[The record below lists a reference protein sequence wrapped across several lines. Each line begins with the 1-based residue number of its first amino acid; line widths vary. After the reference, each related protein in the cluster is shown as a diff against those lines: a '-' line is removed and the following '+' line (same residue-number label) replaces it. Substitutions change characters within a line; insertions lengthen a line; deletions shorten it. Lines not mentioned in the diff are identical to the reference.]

1 MSKQANALGKILTAV
16 RKEFGKSSAI
26 RLSDGFRGEVVQSIP
41 TGIEVFDNY
50 VGNCGGLPVGRVVE
64 LFSEEGV
71 GKAQPVD
78 AEVLTPTGFKPIGTL
93 HVGDVVIGRNGAS
106 TKVTGVYPQG
116 RKDVYRVTLTDG
128 TSTESCLEHLWLT
141 SGSNDVSRGTGGRV
155 RSLGEIIDSGLFEN
169 HGQWQAYKHHLPEL
183 APVEF
188 SGLGS
193 LPVHPYLLGTL
204 LGDGGLTKR
213 SVHLHNPE
221 DDVLRRAVSLLPDG
235 DCAHPLLDGCGVRI
249 VRREWKYHTPTALS
263 DAIAELGLRGARSWE
278 KFIPRMYQF
287 ASVDDRLELLRGLA
301 DTDGHVNKCGTL
313 LEYRTASERLAD
325 DVAFVARSLGGIVR
339 VRTKI
344 PTYRHKGRKKKGRP
358 AYILLIRFG
367 NGVVPVSSSKH
378 LARWR
383 EREQPAYRSIAKVEK
398 SRETG
403 CVCIRVARPDG
414 LYVTDDFIV
423 THNSSLCLAML
434 AAAQRAGATTILS
447 ETENGFTE
455 ERAVTF
461 GVDPEQL
468 GLFQPDYMEQ
478 ALQQLEL
485 TLDTVKPKEG
495 PYLIAWDSLAAT
507 PTKLEIDQGVMN
519 KAAQD
524 NRALLMSRSLRI
536 LTQKAARACAILLI
550 VNQTRHKR
558 GVVFGDD
565 TTTPGGNALKFH
577 ASIRLQLMGGKAVK
591 KRDEHVGKDLLVF
604 GKKNRFATPFRK
616 ARLRLMYDEGFDND
630 WSTLNLAKDWKL
642 VAKKSRDAEAAR
654 TRLKEI
660 GWDRGKARDLAAD
673 LGFADEDDDE

>member
-71 GKAQPVD
+71 GK
-78 AEVLTPTGFKPIGTL
+78 
-93 HVGDVVIGRNGAS
+93 
-106 TKVTGVYPQG
+106 
-116 RKDVYRVTLTDG
+116 
-128 TSTESCLEHLWLT
+128 
-141 SGSNDVSRGTGGRV
+141 
-155 RSLGEIIDSGLFEN
+155 
-169 HGQWQAYKHHLPEL
+169 
-183 APVEF
+183 
-188 SGLGS
+188 
-193 LPVHPYLLGTL
+193 
-204 LGDGGLTKR
+204 
-213 SVHLHNPE
+213 
-221 DDVLRRAVSLLPDG
+221 
-235 DCAHPLLDGCGVRI
+235 
-249 VRREWKYHTPTALS
+249 
-263 DAIAELGLRGARSWE
+263 
-278 KFIPRMYQF
+278 
-287 ASVDDRLELLRGLA
+287 
-301 DTDGHVNKCGTL
+301 
-313 LEYRTASERLAD
+313 
-325 DVAFVARSLGGIVR
+325 
-339 VRTKI
+339 
-344 PTYRHKGRKKKGRP
+344 
-358 AYILLIRFG
+358 
-367 NGVVPVSSSKH
+367 
-378 LARWR
+378 
-383 EREQPAYRSIAKVEK
+383 
-398 SRETG
+398 
-403 CVCIRVARPDG
+403 
-414 LYVTDDFIV
+414 
-423 THNSSLCLAML
+423 SSLCLAML

-455 ERAVTF
+455 ERATTF

-468 GLFQPDYMEQ
+468 GLFQPDYMEE

-507 PTKLEIDQGVMN
+507 PTKLEIDQGVMD

-536 LTQKAARACAILLI
+536 LTQKAARSCAVLLI

-558 GVVFGDD
+558 GISFGDD

-591 KRDEHVGKDLLVF
+591 KKDEHVGKDLLVF

-630 WSTLNLAKDWKL
+630 WSTLTLAKDWKL
-642 VAKKSRDAEAAR
+642 VPPKSRDAEAAR
-654 TRLKEI
+654 ARLKEI
-660 GWDRGKARDLAAD
+660 EWDRGKARDLAAD
-673 LGFADEDDDE
+673 LGFEDEGDE